1 MQDAGGSFASLKPCP
16 SRSAPPSRV
25 ALRAAREADL
35 PRIAA
40 IWNHE
45 VLSSDSTTDTE
56 PRDPAAQ
63 REWFARHTERYPV
76 VVATVAAAPAAAA
89 PVAADGPE
97 CDGEVV
103 AYGSLSP
110 YRPKPAFARTVEDS
124 VYVAC
129 NYRGAGLG
137 GLILAELVRR
147 ARALEHHSIV
157 ARITARNAAS
167 LRTAPSTTVKSSPMD
182 RCHRTGPSR
191 PSRARSRTPSTSPAI
206 TAAPASA
213 D

>member
-1 MQDAGGSFASLKPCP
+1 MRGAGGSFASLKPCP
-16 SRSAPPSRV
+16 SPRSAPPPRV

-35 PRIAA
+35 ARIAA

-45 VLSSDSTTDTE
+45 VLCSDSTTDTE

-63 REWFARHTERYPV
+63 REWLAWHTERYPV
-76 VVATVAAAPAAAA
+76 VVAAVTT
-89 PVAADGPE
+89 DGPE

-110 YRPKPAFARTVEDS
+110 YRLKPAFARTVEDS

-129 NYRGAGLG
+129 EHRGAGLG

-147 ARALEHHSIV
+147 ARRLEHHSIL

-167 LRTAPSTTVKSSPMD
+167 LRL
-182 RCHRTGPSR
+182 H
-191 PSRARSRTPSTSPAI
+191 ARHGFREVGVERESAYKLGRWHDVAI
-206 TAAPASA
+206 MQRRLEPR
-213 D
+213 